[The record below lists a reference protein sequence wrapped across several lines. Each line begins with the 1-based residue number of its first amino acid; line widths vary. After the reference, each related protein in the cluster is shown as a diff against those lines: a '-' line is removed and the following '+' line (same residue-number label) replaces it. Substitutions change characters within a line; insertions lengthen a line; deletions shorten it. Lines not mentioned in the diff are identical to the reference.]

1 MDPMSIDLTRRRV
14 LLSVLIAASLTV
26 FAPAAEAK
34 DGGSD
39 DDSDGG
45 DNSGPGGGNDD
56 DQDDSGDDSD
66 DDDDDTGSGRSGAR
80 GAQDAVKSHK
90 AVPLRTLIA
99 HLKKHYPGKIL
110 DIDLKRSQ
118 PRYTY
123 NVKILSAS
131 GKVQRLRLDALTLQ
145 KI

>member
-14 LLSVLIAASLTV
+14 LQSMLIAASLTV

-66 DDDDDTGSGRSGAR
+66 DDDDTGSGRSGAR
-80 GAQDAVKSHK
+80 GAQDAVRSHK

>member
-1 MDPMSIDLTRRRV
+1 MSIDLTRRRV
-14 LLSVLIAASLTV
+14 LQSMLIAASLTV

-66 DDDDDTGSGRSGAR
+66 DDDDTGSGRSGAR
-80 GAQDAVKSHK
+80 GAQDAVRSHK

>member
-1 MDPMSIDLTRRRV
+1 MSIDLTRRRV
-14 LLSVLIAASLTV
+14 LQSMLIAASLTV

-66 DDDDDTGSGRSGAR
+66 DDDDTGSGRSGAR

-90 AVPLRTLIA
+90 AVPL
-99 HLKKHYPGKIL
+99 
-110 DIDLKRSQ
+110 
-118 PRYTY
+118 
-123 NVKILSAS
+123 
-131 GKVQRLRLDALTLQ
+131 
-145 KI
+145 

>member
-1 MDPMSIDLTRRRV
+1 MSIDLTRRRV
-14 LLSVLIAASLTV
+14 LQSMLIAASLTV

-56 DQDDSGDDSD
+56 DQDDSGDDS

>member
-14 LLSVLIAASLTV
+14 LQSMLIAASLTV

-56 DQDDSGDDSD
+56 DQDDSGDDS